1 MRFIHQVFSCMT
13 LSISLKCFSI
23 RMQQQGHNSKGKIW
37 QGRIATIV
45 LRWFSVY
52 SLKYRIE

>member
-23 RMQQQGHNSKGKIW
+23 RMQQQGHDSKGKIW

-45 LRWFSVY
+45 LKWFKPGSH
-52 SLKYRIE
+52 